1 MRNPNKPARTNHPL
15 LLYRRLFSY
24 YGWPSA
30 WLLVVSAGLLVW
42 NPPPLADLRLAL
54 SLAALL
60 AAALLLFTFVL
71 SRLARVQCGEDG
83 VLVQAPLYRLHVP
96 YESIV
101 RTRTSSLGTVFPPS
115 QQPFSSRAFLDPLW
129 LMPVVVVEVEALP
142 RSRRQ
147 LRLWMDSRMLLKSAL
162 VLLVED
168 HGALRGQIDEAMIRW
183 RVAKRG
189 T

>member
-1 MRNPNKPARTNHPL
+1 MRNAKKPARTSHPL

-24 YGWPSA
+24 YGWPSV
-30 WLLVVSAGLLVW
+30 WLLVVSGGLLVW
-42 NPPPLADLRLAL
+42 DHPALAALRLAL
-54 SLAALL
+54 LLAALL
-60 AAALLLFTFVL
+60 AVTLLLFTFVL
-71 SRLARVQCGEDG
+71 SRIARVQCGEDG
-83 VLVQAPLYRLHVP
+83 LLVQLPLYRLHVP

-115 QQPFSSRAFLDPLW
+115 RQPFSSRAFLDPLW
-129 LMPVVVVEVEALP
+129 LLPVVLVEVEALP

-168 HGALRGQIDEAMIRW
+168 HGALRVQIDEAMIRW

-189 T
+189 A